1 MRLLTMLCT
10 FVHLGLSYD
19 LGKSIDRVKFRH
31 FWSQKQ
37 YKKAHSEIICG
48 PWLLI
53 GIKFSQSIQRFNQES
68 WFSWPKSW
76 GPWST
81 RSTEVGPEGIPKDTS
96 TLQSSNLGVWDNTC
110 WRCSA
115 VLLAER
121 TLPTGDCR
129 ESFHLLHIFPSPQ
142 LSFIPWSPSH
152 FTNALTNDRLELRFP
167 LPNYPLS
174 RDHLFFFFKCK
185 RQLRTKIPSPQL
197 SFSQAR
203 PFPTLFFQIKMT
215 N

>member
-19 LGKSIDRVKFRH
+19 LGKSIDRVKFWH

-53 GIKFSQSIQRFNQES
+53 GIKFSQSFRRFNQEF

-142 LSFIPWSPSH
+142 LSFIPRSPSH
-152 FTNALTNDRLELRFP
+152 F
-167 LPNYPLS
+167 Y
-174 RDHLFFFFKCK
+174 KCFDK
-185 RQLRTKIPSPQL
+185 WHVRTKIPSPQL
-197 SFSQAR
+197 SFIPRS
-203 PFPTLFFQIKMT
+203 PFFLFQM
-215 N
+215 